1 MFELVQPAPADPI
14 FGLSEAYAADPRSDK
29 INLTVGIYKDEDG
42 RTPVLASVRIA
53 QARVMDAE
61 KSKSYAPI
69 PGAPA
74 FGRAVRQ
81 LLFGA
86 DHPLVDDGRAF
97 TAHCAGGTGALRIAG
112 AYMHALHP
120 QSRLWHSQPTW
131 ANHGGIYGEVGMELC
146 QFPYLD
152 AAGTGLDFEAMCAAL
167 QGLRSGDVVLLHGCC
182 HNPTGID
189 PTPEQWREIGRIIAA
204 CDAMPL
210 VDFAY
215 QGFAVDLEADAAGLR
230 AIAAQVDEFMV
241 CSSFS
246 KNFGLY
252 NGRVG
257 AVTVVAG
264 SSAAAAAVGSHINL
278 RIRRIWSNPP
288 AHGAAIVTTIMGDAA
303 LHQQWLTELAA
314 MRDRI
319 VAMRSGFVA
328 GLAAEGVMGF
338 EFIGRQ
344 HGMFSMT
351 GLSGEQVDALRTQ
364 HGVYALRN
372 GRVNFAG
379 MTQAT
384 MPRLCRA
391 IAAVLAD

>member
-14 FGLSEAYAADPRSDK
+14 FGLSEAYAADPRPDK
-29 INLTVGIYKDEDG
+29 INLTVGIYKDASG
-42 RTPVLASVRIA
+42 RTPVLDSVRVA
-53 QARVMDAE
+53 QARVVQAE
-61 KSKSYAPI
+61 QSKSYAPI
-69 PGAPA
+69 SGLPA
-74 FGRAVRQ
+74 FGRAVRS

-86 DHPLVDDGRAF
+86 DHALVDDGRAV

-112 AYMHALHP
+112 AYMHTLHP

-167 QGLRSGDVVLLHGCC
+167 QGLRGGDVVLLHGCC
-182 HNPTGID
+182 HNPTGVD
-189 PTPEQWREIGRIIAA
+189 PTPAQWNEIARIIAA
-204 CDAMPL
+204 RGAMPL

-215 QGFAVDLEADAAGLR
+215 QGFAQDLDADAAGLR
-230 AIAAQVDEFMV
+230 ALLGQVDELMV

-257 AVTVVAG
+257 ALTVVAG
-264 SSAAAAAVGSHINL
+264 TPAAASAVGGHINL

-288 AHGAAIVTTIMGDAA
+288 AHGAAIVSTIIGDP
-303 LHQQWLTELAA
+303 ELRKRWVDELGA

-319 VAMRSGFVA
+319 VAMRNGFVA
-328 GLAAEGVMGF
+328 GLAAEGVAGF
-338 EFIGRQ
+338 EFIGEQ
-344 HGMFSMT
+344 HGMFSLT
-351 GLSGEQVDALRTQ
+351 GLTSEHVDALRVE

-379 MTQAT
+379 MTEAT
-384 MPRLCRA
+384 MARLCRA
-391 IAAVLAD
+391 IATVLAD